1 MIRNVYF
8 VTMKCPFPLFFL
20 SERRKIVATIFEVEQ
35 RRPSN
40 VLAFILQ
47 LMNGPPEKG
56 RERKRV
62 KERERESRERERERV
77 EKERKRERE

>member
-62 KERERESRERERERV
+62 KERERERVEKERERERE
-77 EKERKRERE
+77 